1 MHGHVCQRLFYLE
14 AADYLDD
21 DIPTEVAAVAAF
33 PEEAAVPAPAPP
45 AGQEPAAQP
54 QVSLYAIAGI
64 RTENAMLLP
73 VSVHGHRLVALLDS
87 GSTHNFMNADLLRR
101 LHLSIAPHPT
111 MRVLVAN
118 DNRVPCEGV
127 ARDVA
132 LAIGTEEFTISCYGI
147 SLGGFDLI
155 LGVEFLRTLGPIL

>member
-1 MHGHVCQRLFYLE
+1 
-14 AADYLDD
+14 
-21 DIPTEVAAVAAF
+21 
-33 PEEAAVPAPAPP
+33 
-45 AGQEPAAQP
+45 
-54 QVSLYAIAGI
+54 
-64 RTENAMLLP
+64 
-73 VSVHGHRLVALLDS
+73 
-87 GSTHNFMNADLLRR
+87 
-101 LHLSIAPHPT
+101 

-118 DNRVPCEGV
+118 GDRVPCEGV